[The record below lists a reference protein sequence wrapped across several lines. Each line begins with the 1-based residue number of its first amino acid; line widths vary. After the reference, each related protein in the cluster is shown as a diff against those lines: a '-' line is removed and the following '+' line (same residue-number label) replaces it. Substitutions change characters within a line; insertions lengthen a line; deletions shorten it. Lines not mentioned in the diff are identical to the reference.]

1 MLPCWRR
8 NPAVATYS
16 FGTLPHDQ
24 AQLGH
29 LPPTLRREDT
39 DKGTGG
45 GGPCIPSPR
54 LGTDALPI
62 FVTPLLTVCWH
73 AEHNATGLRPMSAM
87 PPAAHAR
94 NMGHDA
100 RAGRPRLDRKSRSRQ
115 GSPRADSNAL
125 VSSGLRRHIPN
136 NSRKADIGRIAWLRA
151 AQRACVATPRGW
163 FDSCR
168 TIAQYGCE
176 AGDGSVSVGPVA
188 STATDQRSRSV
199 GS

>member
-1 MLPCWRR
+1 MLAPQPCCRHVLLRHPTARPSSTRTFAPDAAPRGHRQGHGRR
-8 NPAVATYS
+8 RSMHPFA
-16 FGTLPHDQ
+16 
-24 AQLGH
+24 
-29 LPPTLRREDT
+29 
-39 DKGTGG
+39 
-45 GGPCIPSPR
+45 SPR
-54 LGTDALPI
+54 NGRTTD
-62 FVTPLLTVCWH
+62 FRDSLLTVCWH

-136 NSRKADIGRIAWLRA
+136 DSRKADIGRIAWLRA

-163 FDSCR
+163 FDSYR

>member
-115 GSPRADSNAL
+115 GSPRATPMHWY
-125 VSSGLRRHIPN
+125 LRACEDIFRTTRERPISAE
-136 NSRKADIGRIAWLRA
+136 SRGCAQRNEPAWLLH
-151 AQRACVATPRGW
+151 
-163 FDSCR
+163 
-168 TIAQYGCE
+168 
-176 AGDGSVSVGPVA
+176 GDGLTAVGLSL
-188 STATDQRSRSV
+188 STGAKLGMV
-199 GS
+199 P